1 MKPQIQVS
9 DYQYRKLYRTTKTMA
24 LPLGLFLICILAL
37 SCLSTSSI
45 FKQPDQA
52 LAQQYIQTVK
62 SRNLVIDLGKGVKT
76 NAQLTYPDAVGNG
89 KYPAI
94 LLITG
99 SGAEDMNE
107 TGGFIRIDNKTGEKI
122 YPPTPFFQIAQYLSE
137 RGFAVLRYDKRGIG
151 TNHTILDSNVWGN
164 LTISDL
170 VLDANKALAVLM
182 NQPEVDVNKIT
193 VLGHSEGTAISPRVA
208 IDNPSKVKNI
218 VLMGALAQNMSEILY
233 FQTVIL
239 PISYAQ
245 KVLDK
250 NHNGLLS
257 LQEASRDVTFH
268 RLIGGN
274 ISLILTQNLPNGT
287 RILNP
292 KDNPNNDTYININTE
307 LKPALIEK
315 TKSFFSPSR
324 QMMGATTTTTASEK
338 CVNLEGCPLYS
349 KSFLALEPNL
359 NTVSKVPSNTSILI
373 LNGENDTQTP
383 VQGAFLLQQKLT
395 EINHRD
401 HVLITYPNLGHD
413 FYPSSQWQTQQ
424 GPIPQ
429 YVLADLYSWLEAHS
443 GLSHPYVTTTTIGAN
458 SSSSNQR

>member
-1 MKPQIQVS
+1 M
-9 DYQYRKLYRTTKTMA
+9 T
-24 LPLGLFLICILAL
+24 LPLGLLLIATLAL
-37 SCLSTSSI
+37 SCLSTSI
-45 FKQPDQA
+45 FNKQDQA
-52 LAQQYIQTVK
+52 LAQQYVQTIK
-62 SRNLVIDLGKGVKT
+62 YRNLVIDLGNGVKT
-76 NAQLTYPDAVGNG
+76 NAQLTYPNVVGNG
-89 KYPAI
+89 KYPAV

-107 TGGFIRIDNKTGEKI
+107 TGGFIRIDKKTGEKI

-193 VLGHSEGTAISPRVA
+193 VLGHSEGTVISPRLA
-208 IDNPSKVKNI
+208 IDNPDKVNNI
-218 VLMGALAQNMSEILY
+218 VLMGALAQSMSEIFY
-233 FQTVIL
+233 FQTVTL

-274 ISLILTQNLPNGT
+274 IRLILTQNLPNGT
-287 RILNP
+287 RILNQ
-292 KDNPNNDTYININTE
+292 KDNPYSDSYININTE
-307 LKPALIEK
+307 LKPALVEQA
-315 TKSFFSPSR
+315 KSFFSPSR
-324 QMMGATTTTTASEK
+324 QMMGATTTASEK

-383 VQGAFLLQQKLT
+383 VQGSFLLPAKA
-395 EINHRD
+395 NRD
-401 HVLITYPNLGHD
+401 K
-413 FYPSSQWQTQQ
+413 SS
-424 GPIPQ
+424 
-429 YVLADLYSWLEAHS
+429 
-443 GLSHPYVTTTTIGAN
+443 
-458 SSSSNQR
+458 

>member
-1 MKPQIQVS
+1 
-9 DYQYRKLYRTTKTMA
+9 
-24 LPLGLFLICILAL
+24 
-37 SCLSTSSI
+37 
-45 FKQPDQA
+45 
-52 LAQQYIQTVK
+52 
-62 SRNLVIDLGKGVKT
+62 
-76 NAQLTYPDAVGNG
+76 
-89 KYPAI
+89 
-94 LLITG
+94 
-99 SGAEDMNE
+99 MNE

-122 YPPTPFFQIAQYLSE
+122 YPSTPFFQIAQYLSE

-151 TNHTILDSNVWGN
+151 TNHTILDSNTWGN

-170 VLDANKALAVLM
+170 ILDANKALAVLM

-193 VLGHSEGTAISPRVA
+193 VLGHSEGTVISPRLA
-208 IDNPSKVKNI
+208 IDNPDKVNNV

-233 FQTVIL
+233 FQTITL

-257 LQEASRDVTFH
+257 LQEASRDVTFQ
-268 RLIGGN
+268 RLIGEN

-287 RILNP
+287 RILNQ
-292 KDNPNNDTYININTE
+292 KDNPNNDSYININTE
-307 LKPALIEK
+307 LKPALVEQA
-315 TKSFFSPSR
+315 KSFFSPSKKPV
-324 QMMGATTTTTASEK
+324 ATTTASEK

-359 NTVSKVPSNTSILI
+359 NTISKYP
-373 LNGENDTQTP
+373 QTR
-383 VQGAFLLQQKLT
+383 ALLYSMEKTIRRLQFKEPFCCSKKLT

-429 YVLADLYSWLEAHS
+429 YVLADLYSWFESHS
-443 GLSHPYVTTTTIGAN
+443 GFTRI
-458 SSSSNQR
+458 SS

>member
-1 MKPQIQVS
+1 M
-9 DYQYRKLYRTTKTMA
+9 T
-24 LPLGLFLICILAL
+24 LPLGLLLIATLAL
-37 SCLSTSSI
+37 SCLSTSI
-45 FKQPDQA
+45 FNKQDQA
-52 LAQQYIQTVK
+52 LAQQYVQTIK
-62 SRNLVIDLGKGVKT
+62 YRNLVIDLGNGVKT
-76 NAQLTYPDAVGNG
+76 NAQLTYPNVVGNG
-89 KYPAI
+89 KYPAV

-107 TGGFIRIDNKTGEKI
+107 TGGFIRIDKKTGEKI

-193 VLGHSEGTAISPRVA
+193 VLGHSEGTVISPRLA
-208 IDNPSKVKNI
+208 IDNPDKVNNI
-218 VLMGALAQNMSEILY
+218 VLMGALAQSMSEIFY
-233 FQTVIL
+233 FQTVTL

-274 ISLILTQNLPNGT
+274 IRLILTQNLPNGT
-287 RILNP
+287 RILNQ
-292 KDNPNNDTYININTE
+292 KDNPYSDSYININTE
-307 LKPALIEK
+307 LKPALVEQA
-315 TKSFFSPSR
+315 KSFFSPSR
-324 QMMGATTTTTASEK
+324 QMMGATTTASEK

-383 VQGAFLLQQKLT
+383 VQGSFLLQQKLT

-424 GPIPQ
+424 GPILQ
-429 YVLADLYSWLEAHS
+429 YVLADLYSWFEAHS
-443 GLSHPYVTTTTIGAN
+443 GLSHSYVTTIAASAIGAN
-458 SSSSNQR
+458 TSSSSKR

>member
-1 MKPQIQVS
+1 M
-9 DYQYRKLYRTTKTMA
+9 
-24 LPLGLFLICILAL
+24 LPLGLLLISTLAL
-37 SCLSTSSI
+37 SCLSTSI
-45 FKQPDQA
+45 FRQQDQA

-62 SRNLVIDLGKGVKT
+62 YRNLVIDLGNGVKT
-76 NAQLTYPDAVGNG
+76 NAQLTYPDVVGNG
-89 KYPAI
+89 KYPAV

-107 TGGFIRIDNKTGEKI
+107 TGGFIRIDKKTGEKI
-122 YPPTPFFQIAQYLSE
+122 YPPTPLFQIAQYLSE

-151 TNHTILDSNVWGN
+151 TNHTILDSNTWGN
-164 LTISDL
+164 LTASNL
-170 VLDANKALAVLM
+170 VQDANKALAVLM

-193 VLGHSEGTAISPRVA
+193 VLGHSEGTVISPRLA
-208 IDNPSKVKNI
+208 IDNPDKVNNI

-233 FQTVIL
+233 FQTVTL

-257 LQEASRDVTFH
+257 LQEASRDVTFQ

-274 ISLILTQNLPNGT
+274 IRLILTQNLPNGT
-287 RILNP
+287 RILNQ
-292 KDNPNNDTYININTE
+292 KDNPNNDSYININTE
-307 LKPALIEK
+307 LKPALVEK
-315 TKSFFSPSR
+315 AKSFFSPSR
-324 QMMGATTTTTASEK
+324 QMMSAATTASEK

-349 KSFLALEPNL
+349 KSFLALWPNL
-359 NTVSKVPSNTSILI
+359 NTISKVPSNTSILI

-429 YVLADLYSWLEAHS
+429 YVLADLYSWLESHSGVIRIPTSMAHS
-443 GLSHPYVTTTTIGAN
+443 Y
-458 SSSSNQR
+458 SSS